1 MEQCESWLMMETD
14 DGEAF
19 GTAAKTKTR
28 ACLAHSSDPD
38 TRISA
43 QALNAQ
49 CSARFSERLASL
61 GLPVIG
67 ARARRVSMDHE
78 EEMYRLGAFLIFI
91 FFHVDH
97 ILVST
102 PVTFLAMVFC
112 IHRYIHTKPWENT
125 TSHCALDSYL
135 PDPRRASNHNTYNNV
150 ATHDSSLQ
158 REGHASPHSGNRS
171 GGTLGVLV

>member
-1 MEQCESWLMMETD
+1 MGKHSGQRRNRRPARVLH
-14 DGEAF
+14 
-19 GTAAKTKTR
+19 TR
-28 ACLAHSSDPD
+28 ATLIRGSALKRSML
-38 TRISA
+38 SA
-43 QALNAQ
+43 QHVSP
-49 CSARFSERLASL
+49 SAWHHLGSLSSER
-61 GLPVIG
+61 VQ
-67 ARARRVSMDHE
+67 E
-78 EEMYRLGAFLIFI
+78 ECRWTTKKECIAWALFSFLF

-125 TSHCALDSYL
+125 TSHCVLDSYL

-171 GGTLGVLV
+171 GGALGVLV